1 MLLELVNVLKD
12 HGHIYPPYCMI
23 PIKPIYLL
31 TMVKGRYD
39 DGYISGLIKKIK
51 NYQYKISALGANF
64 CL

>member
-12 HGHIYPPYCMI
+12 HGHIYPLYCMI

>member
-1 MLLELVNVLKD
+1 
-12 HGHIYPPYCMI
+12 MI

-31 TMVKGRYD
+31 TMVTGRYD

-51 NYQYKISALGANF
+51 NYQYKIIALGANF